1 MFTDLL
7 NTVATRLYLAAKR
20 EEGQTFVEYTLIAA
34 LVGIGLILG
43 LGAFKGDIASALNT
57 IGGDL

>member
-7 NTVATRLYLAAKR
+7 STVATRLYLATKR
-20 EEGQTFVEYTLIAA
+20 EDGQTFVEYTLIAA
-34 LVGIGLILG
+34 LVGIGLIVG
-43 LGAFKGDIASALNT
+43 LGVFKGDISGALNS

>member
-7 NTVATRLYLAAKR
+7 STVGTRFYLGIKR
-20 EEGQTFVEYTLIAA
+20 EDGQTFVEYTLIAA
-34 LVGIGLILG
+34 LVGVLLIAG
-43 LGAFKGDIASALNT
+43 LGVFRGDIAGALNS

>member
-7 NTVATRLYLAAKR
+7 NTVATRLYLATKR

-34 LVGIGLILG
+34 IVGVLLIAG
-43 LGAFKGDIASALNT
+43 LGVFRGDIASALSS